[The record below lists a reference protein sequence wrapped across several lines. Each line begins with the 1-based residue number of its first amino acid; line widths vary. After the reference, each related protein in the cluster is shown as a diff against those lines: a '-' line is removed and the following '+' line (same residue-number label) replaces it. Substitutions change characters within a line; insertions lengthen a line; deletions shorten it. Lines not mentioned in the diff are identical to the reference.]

1 MDAGTQAIARALDAS
16 IADVAAKE
24 FHRISRGMSDQE
36 IATATTHALDSLGR
50 LQTGQRI
57 PNYGEWDALF
67 YLTWYQPRQINL
79 AYTVARRIPKDQNP
93 LLEGRGNLQVVD
105 FGCGALAMQFG
116 LALMAADTLENRG
129 SYPRM
134 AIVSTDSRDEMP
146 RIGRQMW
153 CRFVEEIDDARKYPE
168 LDALRHVSPA
178 IDFVDQTNLDAT
190 RWLTALHVAYKGN
203 SVPVA
208 RSLNYRVANQKPD
221 IIVVSSHPKAEQWV
235 YRVGHDLP
243 YVEALK
249 GYLTTLDLAN
259 ASFEATKSFRLGP
272 PTNKINAID
281 SLRQPDVSRHLGY
294 LRSVVEFNPPRRN
307 FYVVYRR
314 TDAD

>member
-168 LDALRHVSPA
+168 LDALRQREPCDRLCRS
-178 IDFVDQTNLDAT
+178 DQPRCDT
-190 RWLTALHVAYKGN
+190 VAHRASCGLQGEFGTSCKE
-203 SVPVA
+203 SQ
-208 RSLNYRVANQKPD
+208 L
-221 IIVVSSHPKAEQWV
+221 SSRESEA
-235 YRVGHDLP
+235 GH
-243 YVEALK
+243 
-249 GYLTTLDLAN
+249 
-259 ASFEATKSFRLGP
+259 
-272 PTNKINAID
+272 
-281 SLRQPDVSRHLGY
+281 H
-294 LRSVVEFNPPRRN
+294 RSVEPSKGRAMGLPCRARPPVCGSPQGLPN
-307 FYVVYRR
+307 
-314 TDAD
+314 DP